1 MATRQRLGR
10 PRDADSAQTRAR
22 IVHGARQLFAD
33 KGYEATSNRLI
44 AEEAGLTTG
53 AIYHYFD
60 RKLDIFTA
68 VHRETQDVVYERFEK
83 AIADRDTFASRLEA
97 VLETAH
103 DLNNEDPSLARFL
116 GSCRV
121 DAARDPA
128 IAVALRES
136 GGSPRGQ
143 FWSDMIDFGI
153 ETGEIAP
160 EQKAVMAAVIQTIT
174 TGLVDAVSG
183 DRKRHRQAVDGL
195 LALVGGRLITAPEH
209 DIV

>member
-1 MATRQRLGR
+1 MTARQRLGR

-83 AIADRDTFASRLEA
+83 TIADHDTFASRLEA

-128 IAVALRES
+128 IAVALRET
-136 GGSPRGQ
+136 GGSPRAR
-143 FWSDMIDFGI
+143 FWEDMIDFGV

-160 EQKAVMAAVIQTIT
+160 EDKPTMTAVIQTIT

-183 DRKRHRQAVDGL
+183 DRVRHRRAVDGL
-195 LALVGGRLITAPEH
+195 LSLISGRLIAEPTH
-209 DIV
+209 DTV